1 MKLKLVMSAL
11 LLAGFCCCAA
21 AEPVAHRFLKSGCGS
36 GSVAIVA
43 ADGKVEWELP
53 IADETSDSWLLPD
66 GHVIFAYKHGVREVK
81 ADKTT
86 VWEYAAPKDA
96 EVHACQPLGDGWFL
110 LGESR
115 KGSSRVMEMNRE
127 QKIRMEF
134 TIADATGTSH
144 NQFRQIRKTPQGTY
158 LVTQQRGNGKAREF
172 DATGKLVREFA
183 AGRYVAIRLAN
194 GNTLLGC
201 SDEHRVI
208 EVDPQDKIVW
218 QVTEK
223 ELPGNQLAC
232 VAGLHRLA
240 NGNTVICNWSGHINK
255 KVNTQFTEQP
265 LVVEVTPD
273 KKVVWEVRNP
283 ALKMIS
289 SINILDG
296 GDPLTGK
303 SWR

>member
-1 MKLKLVMSAL
+1 MKMKPAVFAL
-11 LLAGFCCCAA
+11 LLASLLCCSA

-36 GSVAIVA
+36 GSVAIVG
-43 ADGKVEWELP
+43 ADGKVEWEYP
-53 IADETSDSWLLPD
+53 ITDETSDAWLLPD
-66 GHVIFAYKHGVREVK
+66 GNIIFAFKHGVREVK

-86 VWEYAAPKDA
+86 VWEYLAPKDA

-127 QKIRMEF
+127 KKVRVEF
-134 TIADATGTSH
+134 NITDATGTSH
-144 NQFRQIRKTPQGTY
+144 NQFRQIRKTPQNTY

-172 DATGKLVREFA
+172 DATGKLVREIA
-183 AGRYVAIRLAN
+183 PGRFVAIRLAN
-194 GNTLLGC
+194 GNTLIGC
-201 SDEHRVI
+201 GDEHRVI

-223 ELPGNQLAC
+223 ELPGNVLGC

-240 NGNTVICNWSGHINK
+240 NGNTVICNWSGHAGAK
-255 KVNTQFTEQP
+255 QGQP
-265 LVVEVTPD
+265 QLVEITPE
-273 KKVVWEVRNP
+273 KKVVWEMRNP

-289 SINILDG
+289 SVNILDS
-296 GDPLTGK
+296 GDPLAGK

>member
-1 MKLKLVMSAL
+1 MKMKSGLSAL
-11 LLAGFCCCAA
+11 LLASLLCCSA

-36 GSVAIVA
+36 GSVAIVGA
-43 ADGKVEWELP
+43 NGKVEWEYP

-66 GHVIFAYKHGVREVK
+66 GNIIFAFKHGVREVDAAK
-81 ADKTT
+81 KI
-86 VWEYAAPKDA
+86 VWEYLAPKDA
-96 EVHACQPLGDGWFL
+96 EVHACQPLGEGWFL

-115 KGSSRVMEMNRE
+115 KGGSKVMEMNRE
-127 QKIRMEF
+127 QKVRLEF
-134 TIADATGTSH
+134 TIADATGTAH

-158 LVTQQRGNGKAREF
+158 LVTQQRGGGKAREF
-172 DATGKLVREFA
+172 DATGKLVRAFT
-183 AGRYVAIRLAN
+183 AGRFVAIRLPN

-201 SDEHRVI
+201 GDEHRLI

-223 ELPGNQLAC
+223 ELPGNQLGC

-240 NGNTVICNWSGHINK
+240 NGNTVICNWSGHAGAK
-255 KVNTQFTEQP
+255 QGQP
-265 LVVEVTPD
+265 QLVEITPE
-273 KKVVWEVRNP
+273 KKVVWEIHNP

-289 SINILDG
+289 SINILDS
-296 GDPLTGK
+296 GDPLADK

>member
-1 MKLKLVMSAL
+1 MNVKAAWLLVWCVGCVIGAD
-11 LLAGFCCCAA
+11 

-43 ADGKVEWELP
+43 ADGKVAWEYPL
-53 IADETSDSWLLPD
+53 AEETSDSWLLPE
-66 GHVIFAYKHGVREVK
+66 GHVIFAFKRGVREVDAAK
-81 ADKTT
+81 QT
-86 VWEYAAPKDA
+86 VWEYLAPKDA
-96 EVHACQPLGDGWFL
+96 EVHACQPLGEGWFL

-115 KGSSRVMEMNRE
+115 KGGSRVMEMNRA
-127 QKIRMEF
+127 QKIRLEF
-134 TIADATGTSH
+134 NVADAAGTPH
-144 NQFRQIRKTPQGTY
+144 NQFRQIRKTPQNTY
-158 LVTQQRGNGKAREF
+158 LVTQQRGGGKAREF

-183 AGRYVAIRLAN
+183 AGRYVAIRLGN
-194 GNTLLGC
+194 GHTLLAC
-201 SDEHRVI
+201 SDEHRVL
-208 EVDPQDKIVW
+208 EVDARDRIVW

-255 KVNTQFTEQP
+255 KNHPAFATQPQ
-265 LVVEVTPD
+265 LVEVTPG

-296 GDPLTGK
+296 GDPLAGQ